1 MPPRGVSEP
10 RRRREPRRPVS
21 RPEHRTLGGIIPAAG
36 HLSFTEIFYY
46 NLREISCS
54 ASSLAG
60 VNTTNTMPKFTH
72 LHTHSH
78 YSLLDGLTKIPGL
91 VARTKELGM
100 DSIALTDHGVL
111 YGAIEFYKLAKKNG
125 IKPILGVEAYVA
137 PRDRFSKENGER
149 YYHLILLAENQAGWK
164 NLITLVSKA
173 NLEGFYY
180 KPRVDKDL
188 LREHHEGI
196 IALSACLG
204 GEIGRALTAGQ
215 FEEAKKIALEHRDIF
230 GKGNYFLEIQK
241 HPNIPESEKIEPL
254 LVKLSQETGIP
265 LVATQDSHYGHSED
279 AEYHDVLLAVQ
290 TGNKLSDDNRMS
302 MRSDDF
308 SILSTEAMVK
318 KFADIPGG
326 LEAIER
332 TQEIADRCDVEIEL
346 GKTLLPDFPKPPG
359 TTANDYLRELIEER
373 IPQKFSLEAQTK
385 EMRDRLEYEL
395 SVIEKTGFADYFLIV
410 QDLIQWAK
418 AHGIAVGPG
427 RGSAAGSLVSYVLDI
442 TDINPLTYGLLFER
456 FLNPERIQMPDID
469 IDFADTRRDEVLAY
483 AREKYGQDHVARIIT
498 FGTMA
503 ARAAIRDAGRAMGYA
518 YAFCDQ
524 IAKLI
529 PFNPTQGMKEGW
541 LDECLKK
548 VQELKTLYDTNPE
561 AKKLIDTARHLEGV
575 ARHASVH
582 ACATVIAK
590 EPLIERVPL
599 QFAPQDNEIIITQ
612 FEMHAVEDLGLLK
625 IDFLGLK
632 NLTIIENTINL
643 VKELHDKVINISKI
657 PLDDEKTFQL
667 LQRGDTTSIFQFES
681 SGMRRYMKEIK
692 PTQIDDLI
700 ALVALF
706 RPGPME
712 LIPTYINRK
721 KGIEPIRYIHPLMEE
736 ALKNTYGVIVYQEQV
751 MDLATKL
758 AGLTRGEGYLLI
770 KAVGKKIKSLLD
782 EQKEKFING
791 CLKNNIPKK
800 VADQAWELI
809 EPFARYGFNRAHSAC
824 YAMIG
829 YRTAYL
835 KANYPVEFVAATLNS
850 ELSDIE
856 RISLLIQ
863 EAKQTGLDV
872 LPPDVNRSFINF
884 TPEGPHIRFGL
895 LAIKNVGSEIA
906 KAVIEERARGGP
918 YESFE
923 NFLTR
928 IQHKDLNKKSI
939 ESLAKSGAFD
949 SLSVERKQ
957 ILENMDDIL
966 KYVNALKK
974 GAGSQAN
981 SLFGFSAPTITLK
994 LKPATP
1000 ATSGEKLIWEKE
1012 LIGFFITDHPMT
1024 SYAEAIARYKCKP
1037 LGDLLTI
1044 TDERQIVRTAGL
1056 VSKIKRIT
1064 TKSGQPML
1072 FATIEDNSSGQSLEI
1087 VVFNSILEKTTS
1099 AWVENACVI
1108 VDGKISR
1115 RDGELKMICENAK
1128 RLEDTV
1134 AAPVN

>member
-1 MPPRGVSEP
+1 M
-10 RRRREPRRPVS
+10 RE
-21 RPEHRTLGGIIPAAG
+21 
-36 HLSFTEIFYY
+36 
-46 NLREISCS
+46 
-54 ASSLAG
+54 
-60 VNTTNTMPKFTH
+60 
-72 LHTHSH
+72 
-78 YSLLDGLTKIPGL
+78 
-91 VARTKELGM
+91 
-100 DSIALTDHGVL
+100 
-111 YGAIEFYKLAKKNG
+111 
-125 IKPILGVEAYVA
+125 
-137 PRDRFSKENGER
+137 
-149 YYHLILLAENQAGWK
+149 
-164 NLITLVSKA
+164 
-173 NLEGFYY
+173 
-180 KPRVDKDL
+180 
-188 LREHHEGI
+188 
-196 IALSACLG
+196 
-204 GEIGRALTAGQ
+204 
-215 FEEAKKIALEHRDIF
+215 
-230 GKGNYFLEIQK
+230 
-241 HPNIPESEKIEPL
+241 
-254 LVKLSQETGIP
+254 
-265 LVATQDSHYGHSED
+265 
-279 AEYHDVLLAVQ
+279 
-290 TGNKLSDDNRMS
+290 
-302 MRSDDF
+302 
-308 SILSTEAMVK
+308 
-318 KFADIPGG
+318 
-326 LEAIER
+326 
-332 TQEIADRCDVEIEL
+332 
-346 GKTLLPDFPKPPG
+346 
-359 TTANDYLRELIEER
+359 
-373 IPQKFSLEAQTK
+373 
-385 EMRDRLEYEL
+385 RLEYEL

-410 QDLIQWAK
+410 QDLIHWAK
-418 AHGIAVGPG
+418 LHGIAVGPG
-427 RGSAAGSLVSYVLDI
+427 RGSAAGSLVSYALDI

-469 IDFADTRRDEVLAY
+469 IDFADARREEVLAY
-483 AREKYGQDHVARIIT
+483 AREKYGEDHVARIIT

-503 ARAAIRDAGRAMGYA
+503 ARAAIRDAGRAMGYS

-548 VQELKTLYDTNPE
+548 VQELKVLYDTNPE

-590 EPLIERVPL
+590 DPLMERVPL
-599 QFAPQDNEIIITQ
+599 QFAPQDNQIIITQ

-643 VKELHDKVINISKI
+643 VKELHDVVIDISKI
-657 PLDDEKTFQL
+657 PLDDKKTFEL

-721 KGIEPIRYIHPLMEE
+721 QGKEVVRYIHPLMEE
-736 ALKNTYGVIVYQEQV
+736 TLKNTYGVIVYQEQV

-758 AGLTRGEGYLLI
+758 AGLTRGEGYLLV

-791 CLKNNIPKK
+791 CIKNNIPRK

-835 KANYPVEFVAATLNS
+835 KANYPEEFVAATLNS
-850 ELSDIE
+850 ELNDIE

-863 EAKQTGLDV
+863 EAKQSGLDV

-884 TPEGPHIRFGL
+884 TPEGPKIRFGL
-895 LAIKNVGSEIA
+895 LAIKNVGSEITRA
-906 KAVIEERARGGP
+906 IIEERARGGP

-923 NFLTR
+923 SFLSR

-949 SLSVERKQ
+949 SLNVERKQ
-957 ILENMDDIL
+957 ILENMDEIL
-966 KYVNALKK
+966 RFVNALKR
-974 GAGSQAN
+974 GGMNQAN
-981 SLFGFSAPTITLK
+981 SLFGAAMSAPTITLK
-994 LKPATP
+994 LKPAAP

-1012 LIGFFITDHPMT
+1012 LIGFFISAHPMT
-1024 SYAEAIARYKCKP
+1024 NFASTIEHYKCKP
-1037 LGDLLTI
+1037 ISEIAAI
-1044 TDERQIVRTAGL
+1044 TDEKKIYRTAGL
-1056 VSKIKRIT
+1056 VSKVKKIF
-1064 TKSGQPML
+1064 TKSGQPMI
-1072 FATIEDNSSGQSLEI
+1072 FATIEDNASGQSIEV
-1087 VVFNSILEKTTS
+1087 VVFNSVLEKTAA

-1108 VDGKISR
+1108 VDGRVSH
-1115 RDGELKMICENAK
+1115 RDGETKMLCENAK
-1128 RLEDTV
+1128 KLE
-1134 AAPVN
+1134 